1 MNLQAKL
8 TMILA
13 MWRGAM
19 MSMVTCLLLV
29 WSDDIRFGAGG
40 SEGGAAIGPDSR
52 RTWGWWWGG
61 WRWWWWWWWRRRT
74 RKMMMMVIFFC
85 LAHLWGNIQ
94 SYLSVTLYY
103 NSWLNCWN
111 CLLPLLSASFSTLV
125 RSTNQNTR
133 NLSRKYC
140 ISVGA
145 DLDDEKNRKESKA
158 ETTSG
163 TPTRNSFRKVRQ
175 SYSFDTDSPG
185 KRKLRPE
192 SSNLDSQNR
201 GLGKRTM
208 RDWKTAETGFSFLS
222 FGTRNSGLFGMGNTF
237 QIWDLCSYCINWTN
251 YLLTK
256 LNGTLQWL

>member
-74 RKMMMMVIFFC
+74 RKMMMIMRLVVIFLC

-111 CLLPLLSASFSTLV
+111 WLLPLLSASFSTLA
-125 RSTNQNTR
+125 RWPS
-133 NLSRKYC
+133 
-140 ISVGA
+140 
-145 DLDDEKNRKESKA
+145 SKA
-158 ETTSG
+158 L
-163 TPTRNSFRKVRQ
+163 NLIKVR
-175 SYSFDTDSPG
+175 TIHTLHM
-185 KRKLRPE
+185 K
-192 SSNLDSQNR
+192 
-201 GLGKRTM
+201 
-208 RDWKTAETGFSFLS
+208 KTNV
-222 FGTRNSGLFGMGNTF
+222 RNGNGPC
-237 QIWDLCSYCINWTN
+237 CS
-251 YLLTK
+251 
-256 LNGTLQWL
+256 